1 MCQNVLEVYENQTL
15 GSCASMPMETLV
27 CLLSPPYLDRWIELP
42 LIWWF
47 GRSSLSSPQVA
58 RTPAI
63 SADWPASS
71 IHGGER
77 TVWPHARHTCI
88 GPQYVPRYHTRLH
101 AHIRVQS
108 MLTADDGRTA
118 TASCSSE
125 CTLRSTCSGQSHA
138 KWKRPRCRCTSGN
151 GNLTSPAARVACFW
165 WTQPVQYWIFFCHE
179 NSGVVLYFYN
189 YLQFL

>member
-1 MCQNVLEVYENQTL
+1 MRTKHSVAAHLCRWRLWFVFYRRRIWID
-15 GSCASMPMETLV
+15 GSSSLWSDDLV
-27 CLLSPPYLDRWIELP
+27 GHLSPRHKSPARRPFLP
-42 LIWWF
+42 IGRQVRYMEGRGQCGRTRVTLAS
-47 GRSSLSSPQVA
+47 GRSTCRATIQDYM
-58 RTPAI
+58 RI
-63 SADWPASS
+63 SA
-71 IHGGER
+71 
-77 TVWPHARHTCI
+77 C
-88 GPQYVPRYHTRLH
+88 
-101 AHIRVQS
+101 S

-138 KWKRPRCRCTSGN
+138 KWKRPRSRCTSGN

-165 WTQPVQYWIFFCHE
+165 WTQPVQYWFFFCHE